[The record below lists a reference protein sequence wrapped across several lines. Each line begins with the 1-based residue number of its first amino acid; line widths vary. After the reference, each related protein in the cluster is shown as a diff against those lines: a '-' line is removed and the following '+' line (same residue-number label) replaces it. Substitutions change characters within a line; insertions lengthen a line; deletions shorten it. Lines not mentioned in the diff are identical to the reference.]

1 MPQQTWSDV
10 RSEHPASEHTYRFT
24 TCFLSH
30 DSSTGEPSWGHTHMF
45 EFKQNF
51 PVQLH
56 ALPVGVFDGHNVPL
70 EGHTS
75 LTLLTITSPHKD
87 NGCRYIRKG
96 ILKNNGEEEKLT
108 L

>member
-10 RSEHPASEHTYRFT
+10 RSEHPASKHTYRFT
-24 TCFLSH
+24 ACFQSD
-30 DSSTGEPSWGHTHMF
+30 DSETGELCWGHTHMF

-70 EGHTS
+70 EEQTS
-75 LTLLTITSPHKD
+75 LTLLTITSRHND
-87 NGCRYIRKG
+87 SGCRYIRKG
-96 ILKNNGEEEKLT
+96 ILKNNRKEEKLT

>member
-1 MPQQTWSDV
+1 
-10 RSEHPASEHTYRFT
+10 
-24 TCFLSH
+24 
-30 DSSTGEPSWGHTHMF
+30 MF

-70 EGHTS
+70 EEETS
-75 LTLLTITSPHKD
+75 LSLLTITSCHND

-96 ILKNNGEEEKLT
+96 ILKYNMTEEKLT